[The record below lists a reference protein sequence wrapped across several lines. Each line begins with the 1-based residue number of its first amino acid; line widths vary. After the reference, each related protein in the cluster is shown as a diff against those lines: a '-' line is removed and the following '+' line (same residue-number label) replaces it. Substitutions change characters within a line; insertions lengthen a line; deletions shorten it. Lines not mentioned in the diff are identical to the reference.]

1 VDTIVR
7 PPEAPPDGPTASTAK
22 RRRWPRRLALGIVAV
37 LLLSATASQVYL
49 TSYQPLDAHSTGT
62 SSVRPFRL
70 VVQQFDAFGPE
81 GSFTQYAV
89 HARPGTEVIVQ
100 FPLWNYGRV
109 PIRVEGLDQG
119 TSPTDISTRFRLVG
133 TRSMLGAQTGY
144 PSTPFSP
151 FTLAPGEGIQMFLG
165 ITLEPHAWARG
176 TGIIVNTVTLRYQ
189 TVWVEQAATLAIPQ
203 SVYICPAGCSR

>member
-1 VDTIVR
+1 VDTVVR
-7 PPEAPPDGPTASTAK
+7 PPEAPPDGPTTSVTK

-62 SSVRPFRL
+62 ASVRPFRL

-89 HARPGTEVIVQ
+89 HARSGTEVIVQ
-100 FPLWNYGRV
+100 FPLWNYGHV

-133 TRSMLGAQTGY
+133 TRSMLGAQTSY
-144 PSTPFSP
+144 PSAPFSP

-165 ITLEPHAWARG
+165 ITLGPHAWARG
-176 TGIIVNTVTLRYQ
+176 TGIIVNTVTLRYG
-189 TVWVEQAATLAIPQ
+189 TLWVEQAATLAIPQ
-203 SVYICPAGCSR
+203 SIYICPAGCSR